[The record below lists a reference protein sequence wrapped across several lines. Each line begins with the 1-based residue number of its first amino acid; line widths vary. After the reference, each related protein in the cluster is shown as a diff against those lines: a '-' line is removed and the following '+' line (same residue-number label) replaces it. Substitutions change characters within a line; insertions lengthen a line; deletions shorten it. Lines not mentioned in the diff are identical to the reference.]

1 MHESDSTARVGSET
15 PLARKSD
22 RVESPQQY
30 ENWRDY
36 AFSDGSE
43 GDRARR
49 S

>member
-1 MHESDSTARVGSET
+1 MHESDNPAPVSSEI

-36 AFSDGSE
+36 AFSDGPE
-43 GDRARR
+43 GDRLRR